1 MMEYD
6 ISNRIGKALPA
17 RDMNRGTKKKKK
29 KKEKKKKEKK
39 KKKKRRWAE

>member
-17 RDMNRGTKKKKK
+17 RDMNRG
-29 KKEKKKKEKK
+29 EKKKKRKK
-39 KKKKRRWAE
+39 EAMGGVELYATQGAK